1 VQISLRLNGK
11 YFEARQPDRI
21 DCLLAYLFA
30 GGCFADFIG
39 EFEVNLRLNSPKI
52 IRFCVFIGITSLVF
66 CSCAP
71 TRTAVQPSNAH
82 IFRSEDYIVYQLKKT
97 ETPAEL
103 AGRFLGD
110 QEKSW
115 MIEEA
120 NPGTRFRNGNAVVI
134 PLKDNNRGGLS
145 VDGFQ
150 SIPILAYHRFAENCS
165 SPLCMPA
172 KTFELQMRYL
182 KENGYHVIAA
192 KDLVAFLGYRRG
204 LPKKSVLITMDD
216 GYRSVY
222 NIAYPILN
230 KYGFKAT
237 LFIYTSFV
245 GVSKMAI
252 TWDQLKE
259 MKANGF
265 SIGSHTMYHSDLTS
279 PKAGESEQEH
289 ILRIK
294 EELNGSKKIIDQKL
308 GQDTYFLAYP
318 FGYYDQR
325 SIQMAKEAGYK
336 LAMSVK
342 RGGNPFF
349 ANPYTLRRDQILEK
363 DMQSFVSR
371 LKTFNHLSLK

>member
-1 VQISLRLNGK
+1 M
-11 YFEARQPDRI
+11 
-21 DCLLAYLFA
+21 FA
-30 GGCFADFIG
+30 HVIAQFQ
-39 EFEVNLRLNSPKI
+39 VNLRLNSPKI
-52 IRFCVFIGITSLVF
+52 LFFYVLIGITPLVF
-66 CSCAP
+66 NSCAP
-71 TRTAVQPSNAH
+71 TRTTTQPSNANV
-82 IFRSEDYIVYQLKKT
+82 FRSEDYVVYQLKEN
-97 ETPAEL
+97 ETPAAL
-103 AGRFLGD
+103 AGKFLGGP
-110 QEKSW
+110 KNSW
-115 MIEEA
+115 IIEEA

-134 PLKDNNRGGLS
+134 PLKDKNRGGLS
-145 VDGFQ
+145 AVGFQ
-150 SIPILAYHRFAENCS
+150 TIPILTYHRFAENCS
-165 SPLCMPA
+165 SPLCMPT

-182 KENGYHVIAA
+182 KENGYHVITAEE
-192 KDLVAFLGYRRG
+192 LVAFLEYRQG
-204 LPKKSVLITMDD
+204 LPQKSVLITMDD

-222 NIAYPILN
+222 NIAYPILK

-259 MKANGF
+259 MQTNGF
-265 SIGSHTMYHSDLTS
+265 TIGSHTIYHSDLTN
-279 PKAGESEQEH
+279 PKGGESEQEH
-289 ILRIK
+289 IVRLK

-349 ANPYTLRRDQILEK
+349 ANPLILRRDQILEK

-371 LKTFNHLSLK
+371 LKTFNHLLLK